1 MGNLIDTLLDF
12 RDDFLDFYDDHKPL
26 FIISVVLIV
35 LLLVGGIVAYSI
47 FAPVKIRIYSA
58 NEEVGDLL
66 ATKAD
71 SVTYYAIATRKG
83 KQLDVDFSW
92 SVDSGTVV
100 EDNNGIVTWNLP
112 HDEGTY
118 AITATCEDAVSSKY
132 VTVIKIVIIKY
143 FYKILMVMA

>member
-1 MGNLIDTLLDF
+1 MENLIDTLLDF

-100 EDNNGIVTWNLP
+100 EDNNGIEYP
-112 HDEGTY
+112 
-118 AITATCEDAVSSKY
+118 AIGVRVSVVPNFVSSPSSVY
-132 VTVIKIVIIKY
+132 LSFSI
-143 FYKILMVMA
+143 FS